1 MKKKSILSKKII
13 NNVKYMQIYDNYKG
27 KKYLF
32 YLEVIFLLL
41 MKIMKYC
48 YMIYFKII

>member
-27 KKYLF
+27 KN
-32 YLEVIFLLL
+32 IFLLL